1 MLKSFIVQKDD
12 DLLIVSQHIPLDFN
26 LDNNLNRNLKRSTQ
40 IHSQYLKKPTIVDA
54 KDFQKEISED
64 EYLVS
69 QTVFNK
75 KKDGSLLDLF
85 ENPMFNIHM
94 IFQYLH
100 KQNQP
105 NMICYLIN
113 KLYREY
119 RNEVNLLDFYLPQIC
134 YLSIT
139 KKTICSKP
147 IERFILQISI
157 QYQVIA
163 LKTL

>member
-1 MLKSFIVQKDD
+1 M
-12 DLLIVSQHIPLDFN
+12 
-26 LDNNLNRNLKRSTQ
+26 
-40 IHSQYLKKPTIVDA
+40 DA

-100 KQNQP
+100 KQN
-105 NMICYLIN
+105 
-113 KLYREY
+113 
-119 RNEVNLLDFYLPQIC
+119 
-134 YLSIT
+134 
-139 KKTICSKP
+139 
-147 IERFILQISI
+147 
-157 QYQVIA
+157 
-163 LKTL
+163 